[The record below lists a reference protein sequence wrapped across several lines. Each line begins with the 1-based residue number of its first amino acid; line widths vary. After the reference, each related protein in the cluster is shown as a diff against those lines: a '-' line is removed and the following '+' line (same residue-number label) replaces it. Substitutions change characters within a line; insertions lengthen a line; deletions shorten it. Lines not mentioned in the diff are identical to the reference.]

1 MSLIAIERV
10 CYLIFPYSTVLKKRR
25 IGTMLTC
32 LTILIVGLMH
42 IHELIF
48 YRKIVDLNGQSSCI
62 VDYSSKILIYDRI
75 SVLIN
80 YLIPFSI
87 QILSITILIILAARQ
102 RSRMGN
108 NRDTYKEYLKRQFQR
123 QKDLYIPPLVIVV
136 SGLPQT
142 ILSFSF
148 ACLELVVWQQHALLV
163 AYFLSFAPQ
172 LLAFVLFVLPSSNFM
187 KEFEATKL
195 SKTIFFRWLIS
206 KKKNERKT

>member
-1 MSLIAIERV
+1 
-10 CYLIFPYSTVLKKRR
+10 LKKRR